1 MLASQTDGSVTTQT
15 SAAKKEGFTMT
26 NFVVENVLGTEA
38 KSLVL
43 ISNQQ
48 PNVVPPMATA

>member
-1 MLASQTDGSVTTQT
+1 
-15 SAAKKEGFTMT
+15 MT
-26 NFVVENVLGTEA
+26 NFIVEKVLGTEA

-48 PNVVPPMATA
+48 PNVVPPMAAAAGVGG